1 MDQIKIKWS
10 WQLEKKSIKRISIRG
25 QLQIFYWRVRLI
37 RKIISTK
44 RQKKTIKKIR
54 TKLKKKTYHKL
65 RLNDEIEN
73 KKEFYKRA
81 KNKN

>member
-1 MDQIKIKWS
+1 
-10 WQLEKKSIKRISIRG
+10 
-25 QLQIFYWRVRLI
+25 VRLI

-65 RLNDEIEN
+65 RLNNEIEN

>member
-54 TKLKKKTYHKL
+54 TKLKKK
-65 RLNDEIEN
+65 NISQIEIE
-73 KKEFYKRA
+73 
-81 KNKN
+81 